1 MDLAIGHTRRHL
13 GRVVRPGKGR
23 RDRDADDLLG
33 LGALE
38 SLEEVAGP
46 GRRSLDD
53 RALSC
58 QPRVELLE
66 VHAVL
71 IRFVAE
77 PEVHWNDLDAQLGGD
92 LWREAGRAV
101 GNDGDHVG
109 EILVRSPGR
118 EQDGVRP
125 LLVGGP
131 FRRLLIGQAVSSLGD
146 WVGTFALIAAA
157 LTLTGE
163 PLAVGGV
170 LVLRLVPP
178 VFAAPLGG
186 ALADRMDRRLM
197 MVGANLIMAGL
208 IALVPFVNLAG
219 LYIIAFVSESF
230 ALLFLPA
237 RDATVPD
244 LVPRRSLPQAN
255 GLILGFSYG
264 AIPIGA
270 ALFSGL
276 RLASQHVPSWIPF
289 SDTLADKPLII
300 PFLFDTVSFLFAAL
314 MIAGIAIP
322 KRSNVA
328 ATEMHLFRG
337 VVDAFRYGLSHPGIR
352 ALAVG
357 VAVSMFGG
365 GVLFALGIGYVRETL
380 GGGDVEFGFL
390 ASLWGMGM
398 ALGIGAVR
406 LLVHRGEGYVFQSA
420 VAACGGILV
429 GMAFLS
435 FTWVAFLAAL
445 AFGIAFSV
453 ALILAVTL
461 VQEMSTEAMR
471 GGLLGGAH
479 MLFRVS
485 LAAGALGVGGA
496 ASAVGNVGGFFD
508 GNQFGLLLGGGIILL
523 GSIAAKGV
531 VRNVP
536 ARTPSTSPD
545 DPPTPDPT

>member
-1 MDLAIGHTRRHL
+1 MKSPEHEQ
-13 GRVVRPGKGR
+13 
-23 RDRDADDLLG
+23 
-33 LGALE
+33 E
-38 SLEEVAGP
+38 S
-46 GRRSLDD
+46 
-53 RALSC
+53 
-58 QPRVELLE
+58 
-66 VHAVL
+66 
-71 IRFVAE
+71 
-77 PEVHWNDLDAQLGGD
+77 
-92 LWREAGRAV
+92 
-101 GNDGDHVG
+101 
-109 EILVRSPGR
+109 
-118 EQDGVRP
+118 VRP
-125 LLVGGP
+125 LLSRGP

-157 LTLTGE
+157 LDLTGE

-186 ALADRMDRRLM
+186 VLADRMDRRAI

-244 LVPRRSLPQAN
+244 LVPRHSLSQAN

-276 RLASQHVPSWIPF
+276 RLASRHVPSWIPF
-289 SDTLADKPLII
+289 ADALADKPLII

-314 MIAGIAIP
+314 MIAGISIP
-322 KRSNVA
+322 RRSSVA
-328 ATEMHLFRG
+328 AAETHLFRG
-337 VVDAFRYGLSHPGIR
+337 VTEAFRYGLSQPGIR
-352 ALAVG
+352 ALSVG

-406 LLVHRGEGYVFQSA
+406 LLVRRGEGYVFQSA
-420 VAACGGILV
+420 VAACGGILI
-429 GMAFLS
+429 GMAFLT
-435 FTWVAFLAAL
+435 FTWLAFLAAL

-461 VQEMSTEAMR
+461 VQEMSSETMR
-471 GGLLGGAH
+471 GRLLGGAH

-496 ASAVGNVGGFFD
+496 ASAVGDIGGFD

-523 GSIAAKGV
+523 GSVAAKGV
-531 VRNVP
+531 VQHVP
-536 ARTPSTSPD
+536 TGPSTSPD
-545 DPPTPDPT
+545 DPPAPGPT